1 MSKQETRNFSISLQK
16 SDEKSEK
23 YRNAGNTMFS
33 KSKLKESIRLY
44 TEAILWATTGSE
56 HLAMAFANR
65 SAAHFDCGNFEAAIT
80 DIENALAT
88 GSYPKKLS
96 YKLILRKGYSYKEL
110 LQLKKAEEAFVNAE
124 NLLEKSH
131 LDEDRLIEV
140 KGVIQEARKVLQQ
153 TKLESD
159 TTTPKSNKELY
170 KIDNP
175 NASIPEFSDSL
186 KVAFKERF
194 GRHIVASEDI
204 SVGDILA
211 VEEAAVWRLMP
222 NPSLRRICCHCMQE
236 SLTPLPCNMCA
247 AVSFCS
253 KECQE
258 KAWRSHHRWECAW
271 SFTDLHQT
279 KNGDDMACSSMFLA
293 YRAMTLKNVDFF
305 LENQALFEDHDLKF
319 NVEGDDSKARITEYL
334 DSEKTKYR
342 KLFNLVTHDDEG
354 DEDFHLKNAVIT
366 IFFLYLLEQN
376 FWFEEHSS
384 DGWSEEKKIIA
395 KIINHFIC
403 VAKFN
408 THQTGQFDSFDLVTG
423 YSATSIGQVIRPNMA
438 MFNHSCDPNMV
449 RVDRGKF
456 VIAAACTDIKI
467 GEEVRDS
474 YGSTYFEEEME
485 DRREKL
491 KNNFWFRCICEACK
505 KRWPCREDLPCN
517 MFEVRECQLKVAR
530 KETDVYAAIMDQYL
544 GNIIKILRQE
554 IMTQDGDME
563 TSLKLWRQYHSI
575 LATVL
580 TKPYLGYIKVM
591 QGLRNSLWIAVGGK
605 SLNFYEESQQL
616 ID

>member
-1 MSKQETRNFSISLQK
+1 MDLILNEPLKILNESSTRDQFFSTTSKYERLQTAYEVLAPYYSMTLEDAWPKTYRQK

-140 KGVIQEARKVLQQ
+140 KGVIQEARKVLEQ
-153 TKLESD
+153 TKLESE

-222 NPSLRRICCHCMQE
+222 NPSLKKKWMI
-236 SLTPLPCNMCA
+236 
-247 AVSFCS
+247 
-253 KECQE
+253 
-258 KAWRSHHRWECAW
+258 
-271 SFTDLHQT
+271 
-279 KNGDDMACSSMFLA
+279 
-293 YRAMTLKNVDFF
+293 
-305 LENQALFEDHDLKF
+305 
-319 NVEGDDSKARITEYL
+319 
-334 DSEKTKYR
+334 
-342 KLFNLVTHDDEG
+342 
-354 DEDFHLKNAVIT
+354 
-366 IFFLYLLEQN
+366 
-376 FWFEEHSS
+376 
-384 DGWSEEKKIIA
+384 EEK
-395 KIINHFIC
+395 
-403 VAKFN
+403 
-408 THQTGQFDSFDLVTG
+408 S
-423 YSATSIGQVIRPNMA
+423 
-438 MFNHSCDPNMV
+438 
-449 RVDRGKF
+449 
-456 VIAAACTDIKI
+456 
-467 GEEVRDS
+467 
-474 YGSTYFEEEME
+474 
-485 DRREKL
+485 
-491 KNNFWFRCICEACK
+491 
-505 KRWPCREDLPCN
+505 
-517 MFEVRECQLKVAR
+517 
-530 KETDVYAAIMDQYL
+530 
-544 GNIIKILRQE
+544 
-554 IMTQDGDME
+554 
-563 TSLKLWRQYHSI
+563 
-575 LATVL
+575 
-580 TKPYLGYIKVM
+580 
-591 QGLRNSLWIAVGGK
+591 
-605 SLNFYEESQQL
+605 
-616 ID
+616 